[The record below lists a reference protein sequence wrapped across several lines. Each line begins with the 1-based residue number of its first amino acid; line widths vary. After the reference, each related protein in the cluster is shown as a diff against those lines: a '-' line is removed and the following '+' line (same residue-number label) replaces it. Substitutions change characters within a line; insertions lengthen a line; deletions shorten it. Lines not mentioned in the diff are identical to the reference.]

1 MTIVSPFK
9 GYIYN
14 QEKISDLSK
23 VVCPPYDIISVVK
36 QEYYH
41 SLHPAN
47 LIHVLLGIDSP
58 GKDKYQQA
66 AVYFKDWLK
75 NKIIIQDRTPAVYF
89 YSHQYQI
96 KGERRTRLGFIALLH
111 LGDSNSSVYAHE
123 NTRLEAKEDR
133 LRLIR
138 SVKANL
144 SPIFAL
150 FPDRSRI
157 IPNLHERF
165 LKDKK
170 PFIDIVDDEKNVHKV
185 WRIDAPEILESI
197 EAKMAD
203 EKIFIADGHHR
214 FEVACAYREEMQKK
228 LGNTTGEE
236 KFNYIL
242 TYFTNI
248 ESLGLTILPI
258 HRLVRL
264 NAVPEMGSIIEQLK
278 ELFFVEEVKDKT
290 RFFFL
295 LEKAGRTEHLIG
307 MYHQRKFWL
316 VRLRN
321 VKILDKMIAD
331 KPREYRSLDVSIL
344 NYLILK
350 NILRLDVEDKD
361 TVRFN
366 PSAEELIE
374 QVNGDTSLIAFF
386 LNPTKVQQ
394 IVEVALGGNKMPP
407 KSTYFYPKVLSGL
420 VIHKHEE

>member
-1 MTIVSPFK
+1 
-9 GYIYN
+9 
-14 QEKISDLSK
+14 
-23 VVCPPYDIISVVK
+23 
-36 QEYYH
+36 
-41 SLHPAN
+41 
-47 LIHVLLGIDSP
+47 
-58 GKDKYQQA
+58 
-66 AVYFKDWLK
+66 
-75 NKIIIQDRTPAVYF
+75 
-89 YSHQYQI
+89 
-96 KGERRTRLGFIALLH
+96 
-111 LGDSNSSVYAHE
+111 
-123 NTRLEAKEDR
+123 
-133 LRLIR
+133 
-138 SVKANL
+138 
-144 SPIFAL
+144 
-150 FPDRSRI
+150 
-157 IPNLHERF
+157 
-165 LKDKK
+165 
-170 PFIDIVDDEKNVHKV
+170 VHKI

-228 LGNTTGEE
+228 LGKTTGEE

-264 NAVPEMGSIIEQLK
+264 NAPPEMGTIIEQLK

-290 RFFFL
+290 RFLFL

-321 VKILDKMIAD
+321 VKTLDKMIAD

-350 NILRLDVEDKD
+350 NILKLDVEDKD

-374 QVNGDTSLIAFF
+374 QVNNDTSLIAFF

-420 VIHKHEE
+420 VINKHDDT